1 MPPFAAAR
9 PTRWLV
15 VVALTLVFASSRKQG
30 GPAGAVL
37 SPGHTYRKGLGVGTE
52 RGIRD
57 VAKDGKVNIA
67 WTESS
72 DAVKIEPDESKTT
85 FYLKLAKNDVDP
97 GETQLLGEPSVVSSP
112 PGVCRPALE
121 GAVATLRKIQSGVA
135 LDLRLVYNCLKAG
148 EATMLVTVPVPG
160 HNALKFAFEKRCVD
174 QVYAMLQMGT
184 VGDTADAVDNVI
196 RLGVPRRS
204 WAATTAAIVEGTYR
218 ARRTF
223 AVSVSKVA
231 HADPNVEAHAKQRMS
246 RPSIEVDPPIL
257 GAHIEGS
264 FNLTGTKTIT
274 LSRNMSDTLR
284 QLHVVMHCKERGK
297 AKITMTLLP
306 FPLFQPF
313 QPIKIAWTHV
323 CGAAPRRGFMMT
335 SMSVRERAHG
345 GNVTRAKTVMAE
357 DADVVMDGDD
367 SSDWVTRKFTMD
379 QQAAN
384 MHFFFGLRP
393 VPGLE
398 DQGVVQNIGVPT
410 IVVDP
415 PGVLKAELIVNGCNV
430 KNIGNSTRCTGGAGG
445 SAGGQVV
452 INQGAWMPMTV
463 EMRCTVEGEVLSG
476 DQVLGNGCT
485 VTQGNNCT
493 AAVPLV
499 HQNSN
504 VTMAKRRAI
513 MLSDLTESQGEATA
527 KVTITLPL
535 HVYNPVVV
543 TFRKQCGGHKSG
555 FEVETS
561 KDNVELPA
569 KEVRR
574 RRRRGGGV
582 GGRGLCTLEAWSLGC
597 GMCRCFNACVCV
609 CVCACPCFL
618 GVFLCALVG
627 TGAWWLVVCLCVS

>member
-574 RRRRGGGV
+574 RRRRGGG
-582 GGRGLCTLEAWSLGC
+582 GGGGGL
-597 GMCRCFNACVCV
+597 
-609 CVCACPCFL
+609 
-618 GVFLCALVG
+618 
-627 TGAWWLVVCLCVS
+627 